1 MLGSQV
7 VRGEIPQL
15 SDASLRICPVTVP
28 NRVILVPMSG
38 ITDAPFRRLAE
49 KHGAGLVVSEMTA
62 SAALV
67 EGQREAR
74 ARSEGQGIAVHVVQL
89 AGCEAYWMA
98 EGARVA
104 AAQGADIIDINMGC
118 PSKQVTNGA
127 SGSAL
132 MRDLD
137 HALTLIEA
145 TVAAVRVPVTL
156 KMRLGWDRDSINA
169 PELARRAEAA
179 GICMIT
185 VHGRTRCQFYDG
197 SADWSAI
204 RAVKDAISI
213 PVVVNGDIRTFDDA
227 ERALVASGADAVMIG
242 RAAQGRP
249 WFPGQVARYLAT
261 GQRERTP
268 PLAEQ
273 YTLIDK
279 LYDEMLVHHGL
290 GDRPPACSQASGLG
304 ARFRRGQR
312 RHIDGSAQEPSR
324 PRPHRRRPGADAPSA
339 RRRLRCVRM
348 EGRRMSRAHAISA
361 TVNSPADAVLHALP
375 HPVIMVAPD
384 GKIADANVAAEQFFE
399 ASIPVLRRHMLRDL
413 VPFGSPLLAL
423 VEQVRQRGAAVNE
436 YKVDLATPRNPGE
449 RLVDLHVAPLP
460 EYIDHVVVMLQERT
474 IAEKWT
480 ASSPIAAPPAQS
492 SRSLPCWRMRSRIRC
507 PEFAARHNCSNS
519 RPATTTGRSPS

>member
-1 MLGSQV
+1 M
-7 VRGEIPQL
+7 RGEIRHIT
-15 SDASLRICPVTVP
+15 DASLRIGPVTVP
-28 NRVILVPMSG
+28 NRVILAPMSG

-89 AGCEAYWMA
+89 AGCEAHWMA

-104 AAQGADIIDINMGC
+104 EAQGADIIDINMGC

-197 SADWSAI
+197 SADWSAV

-227 ERALVASGADAVMIG
+227 EHALAASGADAVMIG

-290 GDRPPACSQASGLG
+290 SIG
-304 ARFRRGQR
+304 R
-312 RHIDGSAQEPSR
+312 RHARKHLAWALDSAAASAGISTDLLKS
-324 PRPHRRRPGADAPSA
+324 HRARVLTAEDPAQTRRLLADAYDA
-339 RRRLRCVRM
+339 FAW
-348 EGRRMSRAHAISA
+348 RA
-361 TVNSPADAVLHALP
+361 
-375 HPVIMVAPD
+375 
-384 GKIADANVAAEQFFE
+384 AA
-399 ASIPVLRRHMLRDL
+399 
-413 VPFGSPLLAL
+413 
-423 VEQVRQRGAAVNE
+423 
-436 YKVDLATPRNPGE
+436 
-449 RLVDLHVAPLP
+449 
-460 EYIDHVVVMLQERT
+460 
-474 IAEKWT
+474 
-480 ASSPIAAPPAQS
+480 
-492 SRSLPCWRMRSRIRC
+492 
-507 PEFAARHNCSNS
+507 
-519 RPATTTGRSPS
+519 